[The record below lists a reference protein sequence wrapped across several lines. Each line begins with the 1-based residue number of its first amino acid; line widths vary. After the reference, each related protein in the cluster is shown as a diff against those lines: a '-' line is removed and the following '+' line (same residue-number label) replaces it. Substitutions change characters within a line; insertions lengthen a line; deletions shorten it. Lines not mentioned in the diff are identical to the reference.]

1 MDNKSQ
7 GRLIAD
13 VFALCFS
20 LVMLLFVLSLA
31 VLSLFFPLPFASVL
45 QFVGLNNMAL
55 DVYQDVYKNSGDVK
69 DGYRYFIESV
79 YAENNK
85 HIIIA
90 FEGLIENENFDEY
103 LMLIDQSNVER
114 IGKDVKLLTFLNER
128 DYCYGKYVKALS
140 IVGDEQKALNFVIND
155 FNVVY
160 NIGDTVNEKTFL
172 WYDFL
177 FANKG
182 VVSEQDVPKEQI
194 EKMQSFALSCKN
206 EVMYYLSLEHSKQD
220 VYSYASA
227 LECAVRQVEVYSA
240 LQLLYS
246 INIDVSLSEEYIATK
261 LNESN
266 TQVNAVIASAN
277 VIGG

>member
-220 VYSYASA
+220 AYSYASA

-246 INIDVSLSEEYIATK
+246 INIDVSLSEEYIVTK

-277 VIGG
+277 VVGG